1 VKRTYTVVLTREPNG
16 TYTVEVPALP
26 GCLTFGETVAEALF
40 MAEDAI
46 QLFVE
51 SLTAKGKPIP
61 PDQPH
66 VDLDTTDTPEVLV
79 YKVTL
84 REAAKVA

>member
-1 VKRTYTVVLTREPNG
+1 VKLTYTVVLTRESNG

-26 GCLTFGETVAEALF
+26 GCLTFGETVAEALL

-51 SLTAKGKPIP
+51 ALGAKGKPVP
-61 PDQPH
+61 
-66 VDLDTTDTPEVLV
+66 
-79 YKVTL
+79 
-84 REAAKVA
+84 AATGA